1 MSQLNFSGIILL
13 TGLPGSGK
21 SLYAIDLMERALA
34 MKRPVY
40 ACNFDGLNVPGV
52 LDYKDP
58 TRWMDLEPTAVLFV
72 DEAQRFFRTRRGMV
86 DAPEYIT
93 AMETIRHD
101 GVTIVLTTQQP
112 TYLDKH
118 LRGLVGRHEHRIEI
132 IPGEVSNVYSFR
144 RTQEDITDG
153 ALAAA
158 EFEMW
163 KHPKQH
169 HGKYKSAEVHTKK
182 RIIPKKI
189 IAAAVAALGASAFLA
204 YAFSDG
210 ITPSGKGEAQAA
222 PAAGLAAVSAHALDD
237 DDVVMTVES
246 YANVHQPRVASKPW
260 SAPVYDDRSVTA
272 DPQVYC
278 MAAVEGENSEG
289 HWGDPGCRCL
299 TEQGTHY
306 QMDQG
311 TCARLARIGP
321 DYNPYRER
329 SDRLQEQPQA
339 SSSAESPGVVT
350 ALGIGEKAKPARYG
364 QFRDEPQGPDK
375 YEVSTWQ

>member
-13 TGLPGSGK
+13 TGLPGCGK
-21 SLYAIDLMERALA
+21 SLYAIDLMERALK
-34 MKRPVY
+34 MGRPVY
-40 ACNFDGLNVPGV
+40 ACNFEDLKVPGV
-52 LDYKDP
+52 IEYKDP

-86 DAPEYIT
+86 DAPDYIT

-101 GVTIVLTTQQP
+101 SVTIVLTTQQP

-132 IPGEVSNVYSFR
+132 IPGEVSNVYTFR

-158 EFEMW
+158 DFEMW

-189 IAAAVAALGASAFLA
+189 LAAGVAALCAVAFLA

-210 ITPSGKGEAQAA
+210 IAPGAVEGEAQAA
-222 PAAGLAAVSAHALDD
+222 PAAGPASVTARTVDNERPMTAAEYARAHL
-237 DDVVMTVES
+237 
-246 YANVHQPRVASKPW
+246 PRFATMPW
-260 SAPVYDDRSVTA
+260 TAPIFDDRTVTA
-272 DPQVYC
+272 DPQLIC
-278 MAAVEGENSEG
+278 MEAGEGENVDGYYRESSCTCTTEQATAYDISEG
-289 HWGDPGCRCL
+289 ECRRI
-299 TEQGTHY
+299 
-306 QMDQG
+306 
-311 TCARLARIGP
+311 ARRGP
-321 DYNPYRER
+321 VYNPY
-329 SDRLQEQPQA
+329 
-339 SSSAESPGVVT
+339 
-350 ALGIGEKAKPARYG
+350 KAKEGAALVASVVLEAPPQRVAVPSLHGMGEPGSVTRYG
-364 QFRDEPQGPDK
+364 QFRNEPQGPEK
-375 YEVSTWQ
+375 YEASQW